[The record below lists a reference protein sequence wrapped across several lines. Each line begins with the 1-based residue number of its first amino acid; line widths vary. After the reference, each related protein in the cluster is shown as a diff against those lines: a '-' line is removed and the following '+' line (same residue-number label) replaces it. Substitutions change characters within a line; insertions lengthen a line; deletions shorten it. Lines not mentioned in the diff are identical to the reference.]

1 MESWGVRLTWFD
13 CNVFASLNFSF
24 FKMYN
29 LSLLLATID
38 QKRVHGTHY
47 VFRTCLSSALINLQ
61 TVLYMKVV
69 EYIF

>member
-1 MESWGVRLTWFD
+1 
-13 CNVFASLNFSF
+13 
-24 FKMYN
+24 MYN

-38 QKRVHGTHY
+38 QKRVHGTRY
-47 VFRTCLSSALINLQ
+47 IFRTCLSSALINLQ